1 MEYCTEYQQEAGN
14 TNVSAQISDETWICW
29 ARVFCGMRIAE
40 CRKLSRGNLWKI
52 KCGTFRKL
60 PIIAF
65 PHSAAEKFRISADH
79 KTTIRSRCTT
89 DVQLMH
95 SSVRRPG
102 VLTFRILCVLFAK
115 EQGSCFTT
123 STYFKVSSAFQASCH
138 FASRCDWLQFV

>member
-40 CRKLSRGNLWKI
+40 CGKLSRGNLWKI

-60 PIIAF
+60 PIIAL
-65 PHSAAEKFRISADH
+65 PHSAAEKFRISTDR

-89 DVQLMH
+89 DVQLVH
-95 SSVRRPG
+95 SSVRRPA
-102 VLTFRILCVLFAK
+102 VLSFRIHCGPFAK
-115 EQGSCFTT
+115 EKGSCFTV
-123 STYFKVSSAFQASCH
+123 STNFKVSSTFQMSCH
-138 FASRCDWLQFV
+138 FASRCDWFQFL